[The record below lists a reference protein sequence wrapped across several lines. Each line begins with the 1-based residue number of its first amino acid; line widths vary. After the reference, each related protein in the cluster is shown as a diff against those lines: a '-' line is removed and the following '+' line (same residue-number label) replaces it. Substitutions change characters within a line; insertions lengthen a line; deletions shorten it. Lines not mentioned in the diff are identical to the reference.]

1 MAASNGNGS
10 RTGPSG
16 ADAVLAIAST
26 QKLDEVSRTLVRLD
40 ERTKSIQNDMVKK
53 EHLTGFKNWMLGGVI
68 GVLLLLVGLLAT
80 IVYSNGALSA
90 PPPSSSPTDTKPV
103 SEAD

>member
-1 MAASNGNGS
+1 MNLGS
-10 RTGPSG
+10 KLSDFWGRFQGELFPALLEEGGP
-16 ADAVLAIAST
+16 L
-26 QKLDEVSRTLVRLD
+26 
-40 ERTKSIQNDMVKK
+40 
-53 EHLTGFKNWMLGGVI
+53 LGTHRP
-68 GVLLLLVGLLAT
+68 LLLLVGLLAT